1 MRKTLA
7 LIVSMSRVGAV
18 AGSLVLSS
26 VGLAQTPAQQKT
38 WEAQRAQAA
47 ADAKLRLEQLER
59 DRAARKADP
68 MSWVNTLAPMP
79 RGGWEFR
86 SVASDGSWA
95 AYSTTHQMKRSSKG
109 VTVWLRQEF
118 AEPQRDANDDA
129 YLSVVQHVEYDC
141 AKIRAR
147 PLLVIYYSQNNIKGN
162 AQTEEADPKQA
173 PWDPIVPGTL
183 GDSNFQW
190 ACNADKAKRP

>member
-26 VGLAQTPAQQKT
+26 VGLAQTPDQQKT

-68 MSWVNTLAPMP
+68 MS
-79 RGGWEFR
+79 WEFR

-129 YLSVVQHVEYDC
+129 YLSVVQQVEYDC